1 MRHYILKFRIQ
12 LVQLLHIVPT
22 PLRIRRRVRAVGR
35 SKRIR
40 ELLADARRVARGRPD
55 VLVRL
60 RVGIRVVMLSRLH
73 ALDGL
78 LVEQLHAVHERHDA
92 QVRVVYTLKHGLDP
106 RVRLAADVDE
116 HVGIADGNDVFR
128 RRLIGVHLAA
138 GAQQHRDRHIVSADL
153 AREIVGREDRRDD
166 VELAVVRV
174 RILLHGAARKRRHGQ
189 HHCQQ
194 HTQALTHG
202 RHAFCRRRRT
212 CRRSSCCGRR
222 P

>member
-1 MRHYILKFRIQ
+1 M
-12 LVQLLHIVPT
+12 
-22 PLRIRRRVRAVGR
+22 
-35 SKRIR
+35 
-40 ELLADARRVARGRPD
+40 
-55 VLVRL
+55 LVRL
-60 RVGIRVVMLSRLH
+60 RVGIRMVMLFRLH

-92 QVRVVYTLKHGLDP
+92 QVRVIDAVEHGLHP

-116 HVGIADGNDVFR
+116 HVGIADGDDVLR

-138 GAQQHRDRHIVSADL
+138 GAQQHRDRHIVPADL
-153 AREIVGREDRRDD
+153 TRKIIGREDRRDD
-166 VELAVVRV
+166 VELTVIRVRV
-174 RILLHGAARKRRHGQ
+174 LLHGAARKRRHGQ
-189 HHCQQ
+189 HCRQQ
-194 HTQALTHG
+194 HTQKLTHG